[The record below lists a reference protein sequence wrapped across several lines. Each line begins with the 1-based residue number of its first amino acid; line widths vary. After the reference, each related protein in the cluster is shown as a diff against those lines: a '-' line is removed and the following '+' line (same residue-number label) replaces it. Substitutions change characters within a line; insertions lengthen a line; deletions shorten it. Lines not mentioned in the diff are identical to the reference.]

1 MALPCSS
8 AILKGV
14 CEVNCSNTSSNR
26 SCARQISDLLLR
38 SPPLDGGIEI
48 FGRGFKGG
56 PFFVGF
62 SCGLASGGTEGDCF
76 GFDLVSKPDG
86 RECANGPVVLGPL
99 AESE

>member
-8 AILKGV
+8 PILKGV

-26 SCARQISDLLLR
+26 SCARRISDLLL
-38 SPPLDGGIEI
+38 LDGGIEK
-48 FGRGFKGG
+48 FGRGFMGG
-56 PFFVGF
+56 PFFAGF

-76 GFDLVSKPDG
+76 GGHVGFDLVSKPDG
-86 RECANGPVVLGPL
+86 RECASGPVVLGPL